1 MSKDAADIRIAVV
14 DDDPMIL
21 KVFSSMM
28 KQTILHADFFES
40 SHEAFKAMVT
50 HPDRY
55 DLLITDIVMPDG
67 DGVDFAKKVRV
78 VLSDLP
84 IMFMTGFAT
93 EERKKEALTLG
104 RVEFLEKPFPFIDAL
119 ELAIRKFIGQE

>member
-1 MSKDAADIRIAVV
+1 MSKDVASIRIAVV

-21 KVFSSMM
+21 SVFSSLM
-28 KQTILHADFFES
+28 KQTVLHADFFQN
-40 SHEAFKAMVT
+40 SHEAFKAMAS

-67 DGVDFAKKVRV
+67 DGVDFAKKVRS
-78 VLSDLP
+78 VLTELP

-93 EERKKEALTLG
+93 EEKRKEAMALG

-119 ELAIRKFIGQE
+119 EEAIKKFVAQG